1 MMSIAAS
8 FLSLTWNTMEW
19 NWVGFELEQNC
30 MGKILKRLK
39 LIPLYMTGS
48 GYKCLS
54 IAVIV
59 IYLKINA
66 IIPIIFV
73 TITLAITK
81 HIVKKYSRS
90 SWPIQKPQM
99 SSRGTITKCSF
110 FNRWTP
116 SGKSNLQLVS
126 VMK

>member
-30 MGKILKRLK
+30 MGKILKRVK
-39 LIPLYMTGS
+39 LIPLYMIGS

-73 TITLAITK
+73 TIALVITK
-81 HIVKKYSRS
+81 HMVKKYNRS
-90 SWPIQKPQM
+90 SMLIHTPKM
-99 SSRGTITKCSF
+99 SSRGTITKRSF
-110 FNRWTP
+110 FNNWTP
-116 SGKSNLQLVS
+116 SGKCNLQLVCDI
-126 VMK
+126 K